1 MKRFNIQEK
10 LDMSLQRTPTMNSKT
25 QITRFTV
32 GGDSQTEQNGMKQ
45 SSVSLVLSTHDWGY
59 RSVIC

>member
-32 GGDSQTEQNGMKQ
+32 GGDSQTTEWNETE
-45 SSVSLVLSTHDWGY
+45 L
-59 RSVIC
+59 SVISA